1 MIMDDTCVGLEDVNK
16 LIRCFKKRAD
26 LIDRFLTE
34 YPKWESQREAAI
46 SSLESLAAD
55 LERFAKDTEE
65 AKGASSGGITGS
77 VIDRVAAIGDGL
89 AAIVAGVDIHRV
101 AAIGGLA
108 AIIVAGVVLVPVTGG
123 CSSGLAGVGAAALV
137 GKGAGTIGAAGAIT
151 AAGAIGAAAGAIG
164 AADPIHAAGPIH
176 AAAGAIR
183 RLRTHEVT
191 LPKLKDYGVTETRCN
206 DVYSN
211 LKNDAHSTRQLTAI
225 LSEIHELYEEINAI
239 LDKIRA
245 GKESQTVQLLHA
257 AAQFCNT
264 RIKRGLFAAFYS
276 VTSRSL
282 QWSDSE
288 FDNFKPTWFTDVK
301 GMPCMT
307 EELKKVAKEQ
317 METMEI
323 ELMETKEM
331 KYSSN
336 QAHDEVAK
344 LMNSSQDASG
354 LREQNRALRARVKE
368 WIAIYLHM
376 KNMVRQIVIFNQ
388 DEEQQTECF
397 LIAVVSVATYNIR
410 GTVQNGLYKE
420 FLQAVFQH
428 LNQDLYCLQECI
440 WCDGSNIWSAILP
453 GHSVSVSNSKEA
465 GLATR
470 QVFLQQQPLVTFQVD
485 YDFMRRCETIVTVNF
500 TYKVTLI
507 NGVPQFE
514 QSSER
519 MQFLAFS
526 YHGFHKITRD
536 EKRAKI
542 IAFFNYVGGCCD
554 HVQLPAVV
562 GGDFNLD
569 VMDGDYIK
577 NQANCD
583 LVFYGGYSTE
593 FSSNDFICLVNKSRY
608 PTKIEIFPKIYYF
621 ESSDYRKYAN
631 PTIQD
636 KLPNHVP
643 YYADIVLTKKLP

>member
-65 AKGASSGGITGS
+65 AKGASSGGITGDD
-77 VIDRVAAIGDGL
+77 IARVATIGGGI
-89 AAIVAGVDIHRV
+89 AAIVAGVALIPIT
-101 AAIGGLA
+101 A
-108 AIIVAGVVLVPVTGG
+108 G
-123 CSSGLAGVGAAALV
+123 CSSGLAGVGATALV
-137 GKGAGTIGAAGAIT
+137 GGLAVGSAAIT
-151 AAGAIGAAAGAIG
+151 VAGKRK
-164 AADPIHAAGPIH
+164 
-176 AAAGAIR
+176 R
-183 RLRTHEVT
+183 REVT
-191 LPKLKDYGVTETRCN
+191 LPKLKDYGVTETCCSGV
-206 DVYSN
+206 DSN

-264 RIKRGLFAAFYS
+264 RIKRGLFAAFFS
-276 VTSRSL
+276 VTSKNL

-288 FDNFKPTWFTDVK
+288 SDNFKPTWFTDVE
-301 GMPCMT
+301 GMPCTT
-307 EELKKVAKEQ
+307 EELKKVVKEQ
-317 METMEI
+317 IKTMEI

-336 QAHDEVAK
+336 RACNDFNGVTK
-344 LMNSSQDASG
+344 LMNSSQDASAQCLA
-354 LREQNRALRARVKE
+354 LRKQNRALAKE
-368 WIAIYLHM
+368 RSAKKAIYSHM
-376 KNMVRQIVIFNQ
+376 KNKVQQNITFEQ
-388 DEEQQTECF
+388 DEEQQEEC
-397 LIAVVSVATYNIR
+397 LLVAVVSVATYNIR
-410 GTVQNGLYKE
+410 GTVQNDLYKE

-428 LNQDLYCLQECI
+428 LDQDLYCLQECI
-440 WCDGSNIWSAILP
+440 WCDGSNNWSAILP

-470 QVFLQQQPLVTFQVD
+470 QVFLQQQPLVTLQVD
-485 YDFMRRCETIVTVNF
+485 FDFMRRCETIVTVNF

-519 MQFLAFS
+519 MRFLAFS
-526 YHGFHKITRD
+526 YHGFYKITRD
-536 EKRAKI
+536 EKCAKI

-554 HVQLPAVV
+554 YKQLPAVV

-569 VMDGDYIK
+569 ITDGDYIK

-583 LVFYGGYSTE
+583 LEFYGGYSTE
-593 FSSNDFICLVNKSRY
+593 FSSIDFICLVNKSKY
-608 PTKIEIFPKIYYF
+608 PTKMEMFPDIYYF
-621 ESSDYRKYAN
+621 ESSDYREYAHQA
-631 PTIQD
+631 IQD
-636 KLPNHVP
+636 NLTNHIP
-643 YYADIVLTKKLP
+643 YYANMVLTKSLP

>member
-65 AKGASSGGITGS
+65 AKGASSGGITGGD
-77 VIDRVAAIGDGL
+77 IARVATIGGGI
-89 AAIVAGVDIHRV
+89 AAIVAGV
-101 AAIGGLA
+101 A
-108 AIIVAGVVLVPVTGG
+108 LVPITAG
-123 CSSGLAGVGAAALV
+123 CSSGLAGVGATVLFGGLV
-137 GKGAGTIGAAGAIT
+137 GGLAVGRAATTVAGKRK
-151 AAGAIGAAAGAIG
+151 
-164 AADPIHAAGPIH
+164 
-176 AAAGAIR
+176 R
-183 RLRTHEVT
+183 REVT
-191 LPKLKDYGVTETRCN
+191 LPKLKDYGVTETCCSGV
-206 DVYSN
+206 DSN

-264 RIKRGLFAAFYS
+264 RIKRGLFAAFFS
-276 VTSRSL
+276 VTSKNL

-288 FDNFKPTWFTDVK
+288 SDNFKPTWFTDVE
-301 GMPCMT
+301 GMPCTT
-307 EELKKVAKEQ
+307 EELKKVVKEQ
-317 METMEI
+317 IKTMEI

-336 QAHDEVAK
+336 RACNDFNGVTK
-344 LMNSSQDASG
+344 LMNSSQDVSAQSLA
-354 LREQNRALRARVKE
+354 LRKQNRALAKE
-368 WIAIYLHM
+368 RSAKKAICSHM
-376 KNMVRQIVIFNQ
+376 KNKIQQNKIFEQ
-388 DEEQQTECF
+388 DEEQQEEC
-397 LIAVVSVATYNIR
+397 LLVAVVSVATYNIR
-410 GTVQNGLYKE
+410 GTVQNDLYRE
-420 FLQAVFQH
+420 FLQAVFQY
-428 LNQDLYCLQECI
+428 LDQDLYCLQECI

-470 QVFLQQQPLVTFQVD
+470 QVFLQQQPLVTLQIDF
-485 YDFMRRCETIVTVNF
+485 DFMRRCETIVIVNF

-507 NGVPQFE
+507 NGVPRFE

-526 YHGFHKITRD
+526 YHGFYKISHD

-554 HVQLPAVV
+554 YKQLPAVV

-569 VMDGDYIK
+569 ITDGDYIK

-583 LVFYGGYSTE
+583 LEFYGGYSIE
-593 FSSNDFICLVNKSRY
+593 FSSIDFICLVNKSKY
-608 PTKIEIFPKIYYF
+608 PTKMEMFPDIYYL
-621 ESSDYRKYAN
+621 ESSDYREYAHQA
-631 PTIQD
+631 IQD
-636 KLPNHVP
+636 NLTNHIP
-643 YYADIVLTKKLP
+643 YYANMVLTKSLP